1 MARDQ
6 HHRASKIAEIYK
18 QQVDNLN
25 GLYEQQD
32 RMLCECIRQD
42 NNDTFNSWRSQT
54 IQSGISLI
62 NGRL

>member
-32 RMLCECIRQD
+32 KMLCK
-42 NNDTFNSWRSQT
+42 NN
-54 IQSGISLI
+54 L
-62 NGRL
+62 